1 MADADLLADRFE
13 AHRDHLRA
21 VAYGLLGSRLQAED
35 AVQESWQRLHRT
47 GGRDVDDLDRWLT
60 AAVARVCLDMLRARA
75 EPGAAPGPTPRVGL
89 AFTIVDGRISAI
101 DMTADPDRVRDGS
114 VDFDD

>member
-1 MADADLLADRFE
+1 VADADLLADRFE

-21 VAYGLLGSRLQAED
+21 VAYGLLGSRIQAED

-47 GGRDVDDLDRWLT
+47 GGRDVDDLGRWLT

-75 EPGAAPGPTPRVGL
+75 EPGPTPRVGL

-101 DMTADPDRVRDGS
+101 DVTTDPDRFLDGS

>member
-13 AHRDHLRA
+13 AYRDHLRA
-21 VAYGLLGSRLQAED
+21 VAYCMLGSRIQAED
-35 AVQESWQRLHRT
+35 AVQESWQRLRRT
-47 GGRDVDDLDRWLT
+47 GGRDVDDLGRWLT

-75 EPGAAPGPTPRVGL
+75 KPGPRPRVAL

-101 DMTADPDRVRDGS
+101 DVDADPDRFRDGG
-114 VDFDD
+114 VDFDG